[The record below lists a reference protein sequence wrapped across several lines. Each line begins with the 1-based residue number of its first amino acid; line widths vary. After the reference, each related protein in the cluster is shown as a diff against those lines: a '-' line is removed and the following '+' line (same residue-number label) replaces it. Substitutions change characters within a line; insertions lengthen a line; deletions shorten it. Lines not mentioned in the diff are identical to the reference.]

1 MATGIKERYLSD
13 EQGNRVAVVL
23 DIAEYDR
30 ILAELEELEDLRAF
44 DAAKASGEKPIPIE
58 QAPAEIERKRAS
70 K

>member
-1 MATGIKERYLSD
+1 MGTGIKECYLID

-30 ILAELEELEDLRAF
+30 ILAELEELEDIRAF
-44 DAAKASGEKPIPIE
+44 DAAKASGEKPIPIKR
-58 QAPAEIERKRAS
+58 ALAEIKRKRAS